1 MEPSAVS
8 SMTTFSSV
16 SHRDQVV
23 CVPSEP
29 PAAVEDIPEK
39 ELRGDNGHE
48 QADDVLGPI
57 GT

>member
-8 SMTTFSSV
+8 SMATFSSV

-23 CVPSEP
+23 CVASEP

-39 ELRGDNGHE
+39 ELRVDNGHE